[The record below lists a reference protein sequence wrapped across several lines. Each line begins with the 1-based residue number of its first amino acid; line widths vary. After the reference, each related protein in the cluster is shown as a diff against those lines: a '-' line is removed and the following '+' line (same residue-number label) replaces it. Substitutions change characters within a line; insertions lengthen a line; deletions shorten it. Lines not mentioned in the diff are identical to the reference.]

1 MRFEIQVH
9 TLVSQPQKVSNLVE
23 WQGVFVA
30 VVVKFDARD
39 VRQGRVN

>member
-9 TLVSQPQKVSNLVE
+9 TLVSQPQKVSNAVE

-30 VVVKFDARD
+30 VVVKLMHVTSDKDA
-39 VRQGRVN
+39 